1 MRKKCDFWDFKGM
14 IFLLPKKVSFYL
26 EYYET
31 LFLAF
36 FWRSTNKEE
45 NGIFGQNHGL
55 TPLQNLFDFWD
66 FKGMIFLLPK
76 KVSFS
81 SRIL

>member
-1 MRKKCDFWDFKGM
+1 M
-14 IFLLPKKVSFYL
+14 IFGTLKERNFYCQKRFLFYL

-36 FWRSTNKEE
+36 FWRNINKEE
-45 NGIFGQNHGL
+45 NGIFGLNHGL
-55 TPLQNLFDFWD
+55 TPLQKIFDFWD